1 MKKSPT
7 YEYIAQYVP
16 DEFMDFTI
24 KTSKIVWKEIKW
36 FVKYTYEKVQYLF
49 TDDYDK
55 IKNHIKKYGLQGWTV
70 QFDMREFD
78 RDRDRFIF
86 HNREL
91 KASIDVH
98 PKMPSDFI
106 MNELRSQKFNAERY
120 SPKHHNFMRWFSFYV
135 KENIEAVMDKAGM

>member
-70 QFDMREFD
+70 QFDMRE
-78 RDRDRFIF
+78 
-86 HNREL
+86 
-91 KASIDVH
+91 S
-98 PKMPSDFI
+98 
-106 MNELRSQKFNAERY
+106 
-120 SPKHHNFMRWFSFYV
+120 
-135 KENIEAVMDKAGM
+135 